1 MYTWFQ
7 ALEKAKDAGR
17 KDRDHILFEYRDGAV
32 ISLCL
37 QNIAQHT
44 GARGPHIWV
53 NG

>member
-1 MYTWFQ
+1 M
-7 ALEKAKDAGR
+7 KAER
-17 KDRDHILFEYRDGAV
+17 IETTSSEYRAAAE

-44 GARGPHIWV
+44 GARGLHIWV